1 MQFKLD
7 PQKTIELL
15 PDGSYVAHIVWY
27 EDDADPEKD
36 APVLIDHVRL
46 PYWHLM
52 RNDQEREQYLL
63 AQIAERHKE
72 LMRQRQLQSL
82 AETPQTIRSLAG
94 AVHRIT
100 PDGKIT
106 LRKVQVVENVIEVP
120 NEKVSNPLSHQY

>member
-15 PDGSYVAHIVWY
+15 PDGSYVAHIMWY

-72 LMRQRQLQSL
+72 LMQQRQLQSL
-82 AETPQTIRSLAG
+82 AETPQAIRSLAG
-94 AVHRIT
+94 AVHKIT

-120 NEKVSNPLSHQY
+120 NEKAGNPFSHQH